1 MNKLNAFLDEPNDKK
16 LENLSQSDED
26 NNLPKK
32 AAKKPQKKKKKQQ
45 FSDDEDDLLRSAESN
60 SSDNG
65 SDTDAFSDKE
75 EVLAPLTKESNT
87 KRQSTST
94 VIQMGKDYRI
104 DLSMSSDID
113 QIIEREKTATFGQ
126 IKNMHQLYNLRIN
139 QNYYK
144 EVILKA

>member
-65 SDTDAFSDKE
+65 SDTDAFSDK